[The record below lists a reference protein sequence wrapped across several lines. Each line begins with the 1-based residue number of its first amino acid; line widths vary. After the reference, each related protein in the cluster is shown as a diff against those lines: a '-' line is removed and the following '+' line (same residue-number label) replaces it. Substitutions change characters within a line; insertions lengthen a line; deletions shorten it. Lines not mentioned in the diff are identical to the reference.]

1 MKKTR
6 NKSVKDIT
14 NFKSN
19 VDLFEK
25 SNVNNIEQRF
35 LKDTYKTGRFIVKS
49 KITGKKYFVEPI
61 GNTHSADWGDLDP
74 ATKKMT
80 GSYGERYEGCV
91 SEKDSLITEANGF
104 EKIEL
109 LGAGVSPLSEIY
121 KRDRE
126 YQKQMGL

>member
-1 MKKTR
+1 M
-6 NKSVKDIT
+6 
-14 NFKSN
+14 
-19 VDLFEK
+19 
-25 SNVNNIEQRF
+25 NIEERF
-35 LKDTYKTGRFIVKS
+35 LKDTDKTGRFIVKS

-61 GNTHSADWGDLDP
+61 GNTHAADWGDLDP

-91 SEKDSLITEANGF
+91 TEKESLITKENGF

-109 LGAGVSPLSEIY
+109 LDAGVSPLSVIDA
-121 KRDRE
+121 RDRE